1 VPFACDNPTMTA
13 LLGGHV
19 MLGGGTAAPYRS
31 QVLANGIRIILSRQ
45 KIDYAEGHGQQTTFK
60 DMNYEFDLPLLA
72 MILAPKG
79 MPDNVRSTLE
89 KAFLEGM
96 KSDVFKK
103 VAQDQELQVRPMTGK
118 PFFDYLKK
126 TSATYETL
134 IKEVGMYKS
143 EKK

>member
-1 VPFACDNPTMTA
+1 
-13 LLGGHV
+13 

-31 QVLANGIRIILSRQ
+31 HVLANNIRILLSRM
-45 KIDYAEGHGQQTTFK
+45 KVDYAEGHGQQTTFK
-60 DMNYEFDLPLLA
+60 DMRYDFELPLLA

-79 MPDNVRSTLE
+79 MADNVRKTLE
-89 KAFLEGM
+89 KAFLDGM

-103 VAQDQELQVRPMTGK
+103 VAQDQELLLRPMTGT
-118 PFFDYLKK
+118 PFVDYLKK
-126 TSATYETL
+126 TSATYEAL